1 MRSRRE
7 AANEA
12 EEIVTLA
19 AEHFM
24 GWLRAI
30 DGQGPIQKI
39 RADAERNRDEVLEK
53 ARVMLANGRDPAE
66 ALNFLA
72 HTLTNKLLHA
82 PSSNLRAAALRGD
95 ADLMRTAEQLF
106 AADERRR

>member
-1 MRSRRE
+1 
-7 AANEA
+7 
-12 EEIVTLA
+12 
-19 AEHFM
+19 M

>member
-7 AANEA
+7 AAHEA
-12 EEIVTLA
+12 EEIVALA

-39 RADAERNRDEVLEK
+39 RAEAERHRDEVLEK
-53 ARVMLANGRDPAE
+53 AHSLLQGGRDPAE
-66 ALNFLA
+66 ALSFLA

-95 ADLMRTAEQLF
+95 ADLLRSAEQLF
-106 AADERRR
+106 VADDRKR

>member
-1 MRSRRE
+1 
-7 AANEA
+7 
-12 EEIVTLA
+12 
-19 AEHFM
+19 M

-39 RADAERNRDEVLEK
+39 RAEAERSRDDVLEK
-53 ARVMLANGRDPAE
+53 ARALLANGRDPAE

-95 ADLMRTAEQLF
+95 TDLMRTAEQLF